1 MNRYLYISGG
11 AHALLLA
18 WLLLGNVFAADPPQ
32 MQVADVTIL
41 SEEDFAALTAPPT
54 PEPVAEP
61 VTPVAPP
68 APALTPE
75 PEPTPAP
82 TPEPEP
88 APTPEPEPEPQP
100 APEPEPVPEP
110 QPIPE
115 PAPEPTPEPA
125 PVPAPLPEPEPIPV
139 PPAPLPAPPPA
150 PVAPTASLRPKA
162 RPADR
167 VAETPVAPPD
177 PNTERAE
184 ERVEAA
190 EPDAVSPDV
199 AEELR
204 EATAPPET
212 TTEIVTEAEERF
224 APSASIRPQA
234 RPQRAA
240 QATPPDPAPE
250 PEVAQPDPVQP
261 DPVQPD
267 PLSGAD
273 DAITSALADALST
286 APAPAAP
293 SGPPMTSGEREALRL
308 AVQACWVVDV
318 GSEASNI
325 TVTVGFEMEQDG
337 RVVQSS
343 LKMVNASQGSAAA
356 VQTAFQVARRA
367 VLRCQGSDGYGLP
380 AEKYDQWREIE
391 MTFNPAT
398 MRLR

>member
-11 AHALLLA
+11 AHALVLA
-18 WLLLGNVFAADPPQ
+18 WLLLGNVFATDPPQ
-32 MQVADVTIL
+32 MQVADVTVL
-41 SEEDFAALTAPPT
+41 SEAEFAALTAPPA

-61 VTPVAPP
+61 VTPVVPPEPTPEPAPEP
-68 APALTPE
+68 APA

-82 TPEPEP
+82 
-88 APTPEPEPEPQP
+88 Q
-100 APEPEPVPEP
+100 PEPVPEP
-110 QPIPE
+110 VPE

-125 PVPAPLPEPEPIPV
+125 PEPAPVPQPLPEPDPVPVPAPLPEPEPIPV

-167 VAETPVAPPD
+167 VANTPVAPPD

-190 EPDAVSPDV
+190 DPDAVSPDV

-212 TTEIVTEAEERF
+212 STEIVTEADERF
-224 APSASIRPQA
+224 APSESIRPQA

-240 QATPPDPAPE
+240 QATRPDPAPQ
-250 PEVAQPDPVQP
+250 PEAAQPD
-261 DPVQPD
+261 PD

-273 DAITSALADALST
+273 DAITSALAEALSA

-293 SGPPMTSGEREALRL
+293 TGPPMTTGEREALRL

-318 GSEASNI
+318 GSEAANI

-343 LKMVNASQGSAAA
+343 LKMLNASQGSAAA

-367 VLRCQGSDGYGLP
+367 VLRCQGAEGYALP